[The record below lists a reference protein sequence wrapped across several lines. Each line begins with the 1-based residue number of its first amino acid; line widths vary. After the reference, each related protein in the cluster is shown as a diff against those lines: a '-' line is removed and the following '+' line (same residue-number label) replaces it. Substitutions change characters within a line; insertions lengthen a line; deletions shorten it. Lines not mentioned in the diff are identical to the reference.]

1 MRTQPILRP
10 LPLTLL
16 LLTGICTSAQTPAPN
31 TLQLKS
37 PDFSAGATIPKQ
49 FTCDGADISPSFSWS
64 DPPPSTQSFAL
75 IADDP
80 DAPAGNWVHWV
91 LYNLPP
97 TLRSLPQNFPK
108 TEQPHGDS
116 HQGNNDFEKTGYNG
130 PCPPPGKP
138 HRYFFKLY
146 ALDTKLTLKPG
157 ASKKDVEA
165 AMQGH
170 IVAEGQYIG
179 RFSR

>member
-1 MRTQPILRP
+1 MRTRRLL

-16 LLTGICTSAQTPAPN
+16 LLAGIRTSPQTPAPD
-31 TLQLKS
+31 TLKLKS
-37 PDFSAGATIPKQ
+37 SDFPAGATIPKQ
-49 FTCDGADISPSFSWS
+49 FTCAGADISPSFSWS
-64 DPPPSTQSFAL
+64 DPPASTQSFAL

-91 LYNLPP
+91 VYNLPA
-97 TLRSLPQNFPK
+97 TLRALPQNFPK
-108 TEQPHGDS
+108 SEQANDGS
-116 HQGNNDFEKTGYNG
+116 HQGNNDFAKTGYNG

-170 IVAEGQYIG
+170 ILAQGQYVG

>member
-1 MRTQPILRP
+1 MRTERLL

-16 LLTGICTSAQTPAPN
+16 LLSAIRTSPQTSAPD

-37 PDFSAGATIPKQ
+37 PDFSPGATIPKQ
-49 FTCDGADISPSFSWS
+49 FTCSGADISPALSWN
-64 DPPPSTQSFAL
+64 DPPPSTRSFAL
-75 IADDP
+75 ITDDP

-91 LYNLPP
+91 LYNLPA
-97 TLRSLPQNFPK
+97 TLRALPHNFPK
-108 TEQPHGDS
+108 SELPNGGS
-116 HQGNNDFEKTGYNG
+116 HQGNNDFQKTGYDG

-146 ALDTKLTLKPG
+146 ALDSKLTLKPG

-170 IVAEGQYIG
+170 ILAQGQYMG

>member
-1 MRTQPILRP
+1 MRTQPILLL

-16 LLTGICTSAQTPAPN
+16 LLTAIRTASQTPAN

-37 PDFSAGATIPKQ
+37 SDFSLGATIPKQ
-49 FTCDGADISPSFSWS
+49 FTCAGADISPAFSWS

-91 LYNLPP
+91 LYNLPA

-108 TEQPHGDS
+108 SEQANDGS
-116 HQGNNDFEKTGYNG
+116 HQGNNDFAKTGYNG

-170 IVAEGQYIG
+170 ILAQGQYMG
-179 RFSR
+179 GFSR

>member
-1 MRTQPILRP
+1 MRTQPILLL

-16 LLTGICTSAQTPAPN
+16 LLAGIRTSSQTPAN

-37 PDFSAGATIPKQ
+37 ADFSAGATIPKQ
-49 FTCDGADISPSFSWS
+49 FTCAGADISPSFSWS
-64 DPPPSTQSFAL
+64 APPPSTQSFAL

-91 LYNLPP
+91 VYNLPA
-97 TLRSLPQNFPK
+97 TLRALAQNFPK
-108 TEQPHGDS
+108 SEQANDGS
-116 HQGNNDFEKTGYNG
+116 HQGNNDFAKTGYNG

-146 ALDTKLTLKPG
+146 ALDSKLALKPG
-157 ASKKDVEA
+157 GSKKDVEA

-170 IVAEGQYIG
+170 ILAQGQYMG

>member
-1 MRTQPILRP
+1 MQTQRLLL

-16 LLTGICTSAQTPAPN
+16 LPRGSHTCPQTPTPN

-37 PDFSAGATIPKQ
+37 PDFSSGATIPKQ
-49 FTCDGADISPSFSWS
+49 FTCDGADISPALSWI
-64 DPPPSTQSFAL
+64 DPPPATQSFAL
-75 IADDP
+75 ITDDP
-80 DAPAGNWVHWV
+80 DAPAGTWVHWV
-91 LYNLPP
+91 LYNLPA
-97 TLRSLPQNFPK
+97 TLRALPQNLPK
-108 TEQPHGDS
+108 SEQSNGGS
-116 HQGNNDFEKTGYNG
+116 HQGDNDFEKTGYNG

-146 ALDTKLTLKPG
+146 ALDTKLTLKPR
-157 ASKKDVEA
+157 ASKKDVET

-170 IVAEGQYIG
+170 ILAQGQYMG